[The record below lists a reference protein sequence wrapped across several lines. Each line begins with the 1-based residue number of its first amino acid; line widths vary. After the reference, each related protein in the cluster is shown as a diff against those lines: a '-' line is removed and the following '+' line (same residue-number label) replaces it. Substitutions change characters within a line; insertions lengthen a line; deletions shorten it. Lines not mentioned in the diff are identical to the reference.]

1 MEDMET
7 WLQENK
13 EMQSQSFYERIKEK
27 NVDTQNWD
35 IRREI
40 PMVDKVSSV

>member
-1 MEDMET
+1 MET

-13 EMQSQSFYERIKEK
+13 EMQSQSFCERIKEK

-40 PMVDKVSSV
+40 PMVDKGSSV

>member
-1 MEDMET
+1 MET

-13 EMQSQSFYERIKEK
+13 EMQSRSFYERIKEK